1 MPCFPALRYSGV
13 AGGLCSIHNKLYSI
27 YCNLAASIR
36 LCFRRPAATTEF
48 RRRRSLVPARLNLL
62 QRRLPPLGS
71 SLSLQQ
77 HIVTQGE
84 RLDQIAFTTLADPEQ
99 FWRIAD
105 ANTEMNALKLTA
117 KAGRLLQIPFG
128 GSL

>member
-1 MPCFPALRYSGV
+1 MFDPQQALLDLLQPGGVNQTLFPPSSRYYGIPTSTIVGP
-13 AGGLCSIHNKLYSI
+13 GGDIEI
-27 YCNLAASIR
+27 Y
-36 LCFRRPAATTEF
+36 
-48 RRRRSLVPARLNLL
+48 L
-62 QRRLPPLGS
+62 QRRFLPPLGS